1 MTVQT
6 SRIRNRARNPAAAR
20 RSVSPKMRD
29 LVEFK
34 FSEGLEQQFAHI
46 LKISSQASEAAMD
59 DLTEIARS
67 YLTWK
72 ATPVSSRE
80 IVRSELHHIA
90 QLRSVDELQAL
101 LPKLDKD
108 TEHHLWARLL
118 SASDWPEGRIT
129 VHWLRSEPDL
139 AKVKTA
145 AALAAAAMRGGD
157 YANIDLPVAV
167 LLLVDLFE
175 AYSSQ
180 KTTVGR
186 PDSSA
191 PLPSLA
197 RLFFEQVDPELKWT
211 TIWNALDQEVRAR
224 KQRAAR

>member
-1 MTVQT
+1 
-6 SRIRNRARNPAAAR
+6 
-20 RSVSPKMRD
+20 MRD

-34 FSEGLEQQFAHI
+34 FAEGLEQQFAHI
-46 LKISSQASEAAMD
+46 LKIGSQASEAAMD
-59 DLTEIARS
+59 DFTELARS

-72 ATPVSSRE
+72 ETPASSRE
-80 IVRSELHHIA
+80 IVRGELHQIA
-90 QLRSVDELQAL
+90 LLETEDELHAL
-101 LPKLDKD
+101 LLKLDKD
-108 TEHHLWARLL
+108 TETFLWVHLK
-118 SASDWPEGRIT
+118 STPDWPNGQNAF
-129 VHWLRSEPDL
+129 HWLRSEPDL

-145 AALAAAAMRGGD
+145 AASAAAAMRGGD

-180 KTTVGR
+180 KTTAGR

-197 RLFFEQVDPELKWT
+197 RLFFEQVDPELHWT
-211 TIWNALDQEVRAR
+211 TVWNALDQEVRAR
-224 KQRAAR
+224 KRRAAS